1 MTNKHKG
8 TFVIRTIKYL
18 TLTILGLALI
28 ACNKSED
35 LTPVPTPLTEIVIK
49 VDLDEK
55 WSAKAGSGNDE
66 LYLRLTPVIVG
77 NRIYVVDAEG
87 NLNAFNKNT
96 GQQSWHNDTDQSIT
110 GGLGAVGTE
119 LLLVA
124 NSRGEIIAYSQKN
137 GSEKWRTS
145 INSEVLTPP
154 IGADSHVLAYAAN
167 NNLYGLANINGELD
181 WEINNPAPALVLR
194 GNSMPLVI
202 DDKIAY
208 VGLSNGKVIAVDV
221 TSGQKI
227 WERPVS
233 VPRGRSE
240 LQRMVDIS
248 GQMALVDDT
257 LYAVTYQ
264 GHVAALSTATGR
276 ELWQREMSSY
286 SGVNANR
293 DYVAISDAEDHVWLL
308 SAKDG
313 TTLWKQD
320 TLLYRNLTVPVF
332 WHDYIIVGDKEGYLH
347 ILSVKEGKLVGRE
360 KIGGDG
366 IVVSPIVVDDV
377 LYVSTSDGKLIAY
390 TL

>member
-366 IVVSPIVVDDV
+366 IVVSPIVVDNV

-390 TL
+390 TF

>member
-1 MTNKHKG
+1 
-8 TFVIRTIKYL
+8 
-18 TLTILGLALI
+18 
-28 ACNKSED
+28 
-35 LTPVPTPLTEIVIK
+35 VPTPLTEIVIK